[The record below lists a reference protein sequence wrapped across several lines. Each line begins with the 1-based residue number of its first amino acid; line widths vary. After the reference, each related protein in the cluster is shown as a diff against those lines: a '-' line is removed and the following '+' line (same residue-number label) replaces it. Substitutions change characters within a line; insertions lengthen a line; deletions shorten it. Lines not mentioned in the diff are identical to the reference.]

1 LTKLTERVHGEVRF
15 RSVPPLLVPQRNVS
29 RTLTRRIKRSER
41 RNSAASMPRAAYADQ
56 NELDHQQLAEAAAAG
71 EVPTE
76 IGI

>member
-1 LTKLTERVHGEVRF
+1 
-15 RSVPPLLVPQRNVS
+15 
-29 RTLTRRIKRSER
+29 
-41 RNSAASMPRAAYADQ
+41 MPRAAYADQ